1 LSIPLAGAPTIPQPR
16 IGGPSTR
23 EALDEWDSAPQAE
36 PMPFFSGNSRLKMV
50 IDAIIG
56 AYGLTYITIGAI
68 LVLVYVL
75 LQLHVI

>member
-1 LSIPLAGAPTIPQPR
+1 MGQRPAG
-16 IGGPSTR
+16 G
-23 EALDEWDSAPQAE
+23 